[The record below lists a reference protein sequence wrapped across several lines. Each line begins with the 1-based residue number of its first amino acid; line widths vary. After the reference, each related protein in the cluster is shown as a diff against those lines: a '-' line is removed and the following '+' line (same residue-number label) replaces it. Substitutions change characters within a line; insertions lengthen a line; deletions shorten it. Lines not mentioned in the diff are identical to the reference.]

1 MRYKKFIIALILII
15 GLIFAFYVSFPS
27 NVAQVPMVENRI
39 AVLDLSG
46 IIAYS
51 ESPLT
56 LWGETLTPDEVSKM
70 VKQVED
76 DPATKAVLLKINSP
90 GGSAAASEE
99 IYQIIENLA
108 KKKTVVAYLT
118 EYGASG
124 GYYIALP
131 AKEIIANP
139 SVLTGS
145 IGAVNVIVNFE
156 GLFKK
161 LGIKAYIFKSNE
173 FKDIGSPYRNITSKE
188 IEVLQSIIDNVYHQ
202 FQAKVI
208 EHRGVKI
215 SYDEV
220 FSGRPFTGVQAKSV
234 GLVDDVG
241 TFEHALNVTKKL
253 AGLPLDTPYYVV
265 EKPKPSLLDLLL
277 GGTRGRLKLSYEV
290 LLMWPLP
297 ADLEVAD
304 VIYLLKTNG

>member
-1 MRYKKFIIALILII
+1 MRYKKIVIALILIV
-15 GLIFAFYVSFPS
+15 GLIFAFYVSFPFS
-27 NVAQVPMVENRI
+27 VTQAPIVENRV

-56 LWGETLTPDEVSKM
+56 LWGETLTPDGVSKM
-70 VKQVED
+70 VEQVED
-76 DPATKAVLLKINSP
+76 DPSTKAVLLKINSP

-99 IYQIIENLA
+99 IYQMIENLA

-145 IGAVNVIVNFE
+145 VGVVNVIVNFE

-173 FKDIGSPYRNITSKE
+173 FKDIGSPYRNMTNEE
-188 IEVLQSIIDNVYHQ
+188 IEVLQSIIDSVYHQ
-202 FQAKVI
+202 FQARVI
-208 EHRGVKI
+208 EHRGAKLN
-215 SYDEV
+215 YNEV
-220 FSGRPFTGVQAKSV
+220 FSGKPFTGVQAKSV
-234 GLVDDVG
+234 GLVDDIG
-241 TFEHALNVTKKL
+241 TFEYALNVTRKL

-277 GGTRGRLKLSYEV
+277 GGTKGRLKLSYEV

-297 ADLEVAD
+297 ADIEVAD
-304 VIYLLKTNG
+304 VIYFLKTNG